1 MPPLSTRSS
10 LLFVFGSIAQVLL
23 AILSLSTAEA
33 AAATAAA
40 AHSFGPIEGHGVA
53 SAAAS
58 GLSVSASAVGLDQRR
73 RGSGSSAS
81 LQQESPAKRTLKS
94 AEGGVRGTCA
104 QCREQLKEL
113 QEWFAGVEA
122 SKLGDAGSEGQPGGG
137 GGRGRGGGGRG
148 GAGGRGREADDVME
162 LQSRLGKT
170 GTEEGHRGRGDVME
184 LQSRLVEKQGELKQ
198 LKAEYEALQVG
209 LWGSARKVT
218 GEGGREGRDTEA
230 GDVMVLQSRLVEKQG
245 ELKRLK
251 AEYESLHCR
260 GTEVNDVMELQIRL
274 VEKQGELKRLKAE
287 YESLHCRQGSAGL
300 DVKRSEST
308 FEAPQNDFR
317 KRHEKKR
324 HQKVNADKAALDVK
338 LTESCLMCLSFH
350 PSVFLPTLSHLSQH
364 QKRHQKVNA
373 DKAALDVKLTESC
386 LMCLSFHPSV
396 FLPTLSHLSQHQKR
410 HQKVNADK
418 AALDV
423 KLTESGADW
432 GKKAITKEAL
442 TRATELLHSCKPQT
456 GPVISK
462 KVPSWK
468 GYSCSATERELQRYM
483 DFETRGMCPDD
494 WLFVQDLIFRK
505 QCHSLPKRP
514 CLARTAHKIVEP
526 LSRPASLF
534 AQSALQDSSVRWNN
548 HAFSSF
554 ASLNA
559 LSPSALA
566 TATAGTGDACG
577 RQPGGGGCW
586 NMSAEERRWM
596 VKPPKNTAAGGAL
609 TVKEVIAIKKGA
621 LRIGLDFN
629 GGSGSFAAHMA
640 RHNVTMMTSAMN
652 LEANVGRKKGLP
664 FLETIALRGLVPIWL
679 PYKVRLPFYDNTL
692 DILHAT
698 NAIKF
703 MPSPAEFEEVLF
715 EWDRVLRVGG
725 VMWFEEFTASAAEMP
740 SYLSVLD
747 LLKYRHLHW
756 SLTPPK
762 AMIGK
767 PAGTVILH
775 CLLEKPMRKDL

>member
-162 LQSRLGKT
+162 LQSRL
-170 GTEEGHRGRGDVME
+170 
-184 LQSRLVEKQGELKQ
+184 VEKQ
-198 LKAEYEALQVG
+198 A
-209 LWGSARKVT
+209 
-218 GEGGREGRDTEA
+218 
-230 GDVMVLQSRLVEKQG
+230 

-251 AEYESLHCR
+251 AEYE
-260 GTEVNDVMELQIRL
+260 
-274 VEKQGELKRLKAE
+274 
-287 YESLHCRQGSAGL
+287 
-300 DVKRSEST
+300 
-308 FEAPQNDFR
+308 
-317 KRHEKKR
+317 
-324 HQKVNADKAALDVK
+324 AL
-338 LTESCLMCLSFH
+338 
-350 PSVFLPTLSHLSQH
+350 
-364 QKRHQKVNA
+364 
-373 DKAALDVKLTESC
+373 
-386 LMCLSFHPSV
+386 
-396 FLPTLSHLSQHQKR
+396 QKR

-679 PYKVRLPFYDNTL
+679 PYK
-692 DILHAT
+692 
-698 NAIKF
+698 
-703 MPSPAEFEEVLF
+703 
-715 EWDRVLRVGG
+715 
-725 VMWFEEFTASAAEMP
+725 
-740 SYLSVLD
+740 
-747 LLKYRHLHW
+747 
-756 SLTPPK
+756 
-762 AMIGK
+762 
-767 PAGTVILH
+767 
-775 CLLEKPMRKDL
+775 

>member
-1 MPPLSTRSS
+1 MPPFSTRSS
-10 LLFVFGSIAQVLL
+10 LLFIFGSIAQVLF

-40 AHSFGPIEGHGVA
+40 AHPFGPIEGHGVA

-58 GLSVSASAVGLDQRR
+58 GLSVSASALGLDQRR

-81 LQQESPAKRTLKS
+81 LQQESSAKRTLKS

-148 GAGGRGREADDVME
+148 GAGGRGTEAENVME
-162 LQSRLGKT
+162 
-170 GTEEGHRGRGDVME
+170 
-184 LQSRLVEKQGELKQ
+184 
-198 LKAEYEALQVG
+198 
-209 LWGSARKVT
+209 
-218 GEGGREGRDTEA
+218 
-230 GDVMVLQSRLVEKQG
+230 LQSRLVEKQG

-251 AEYESLHCR
+251 AEYEA
-260 GTEVNDVMELQIRL
+260 LQ
-274 VEKQGELKRLKAE
+274 
-287 YESLHCRQGSAGL
+287 
-300 DVKRSEST
+300 
-308 FEAPQNDFR
+308 
-317 KRHEKKR
+317 KRHEK
-324 HQKVNADKAALDVK
+324 VNG
-338 LTESCLMCLSFH
+338 
-350 PSVFLPTLSHLSQH
+350 
-364 QKRHQKVNA
+364 
-373 DKAALDVKLTESC
+373 
-386 LMCLSFHPSV
+386 
-396 FLPTLSHLSQHQKR
+396 
-410 HQKVNADK
+410 DK

-442 TRATELLHSCKPQT
+442 SRATELLHSCKPQT

-462 KVPSWK
+462 KVSSWK

-505 QCHSLPKRP
+505 QCHSLPKRR
-514 CLARTAHKIVEP
+514 CLARTAHKIVECGGTTTPAPPSPASPQCPRPIRPRPLPSLPCPYCSLCQDPPLSSLNPPSKTSQCGGTTTPSPPSPPSTPSPPPCSYLCQFLSFFPPCFCPEQP
-526 LSRPASLF
+526 LSRPTSLF
-534 AQSALQDSSVRWNN
+534 SQSALQDASVRWNS

-586 NMSAEERRWM
+586 NMSAEERRWLA
-596 VKPPKNTAAGGAL
+596 KPPKNTAGGGAL

-725 VMWFEEFTASAAEMP
+725 VMWLEEFTASAAEMP
-740 SYLSVLD
+740 SYLSVVD
-747 LLKYRHLHW
+747 LLKYRQLHW

>member
-1 MPPLSTRSS
+1 
-10 LLFVFGSIAQVLL
+10 
-23 AILSLSTAEA
+23 
-33 AAATAAA
+33 
-40 AHSFGPIEGHGVA
+40 
-53 SAAAS
+53 
-58 GLSVSASAVGLDQRR
+58 
-73 RGSGSSAS
+73 
-81 LQQESPAKRTLKS
+81 
-94 AEGGVRGTCA
+94 
-104 QCREQLKEL
+104 
-113 QEWFAGVEA
+113 
-122 SKLGDAGSEGQPGGG
+122 
-137 GGRGRGGGGRG
+137 
-148 GAGGRGREADDVME
+148 ME
-162 LQSRLGKT
+162 
-170 GTEEGHRGRGDVME
+170 
-184 LQSRLVEKQGELKQ
+184 
-198 LKAEYEALQVG
+198 
-209 LWGSARKVT
+209 
-218 GEGGREGRDTEA
+218 
-230 GDVMVLQSRLVEKQG
+230 LQSRLVEKQG

-251 AEYESLHCR
+251 AEYEA
-260 GTEVNDVMELQIRL
+260 LQ
-274 VEKQGELKRLKAE
+274 
-287 YESLHCRQGSAGL
+287 
-300 DVKRSEST
+300 
-308 FEAPQNDFR
+308 
-317 KRHEKKR
+317 KRHEK
-324 HQKVNADKAALDVK
+324 VNG
-338 LTESCLMCLSFH
+338 
-350 PSVFLPTLSHLSQH
+350 
-364 QKRHQKVNA
+364 
-373 DKAALDVKLTESC
+373 
-386 LMCLSFHPSV
+386 
-396 FLPTLSHLSQHQKR
+396 
-410 HQKVNADK
+410 DK

-442 TRATELLHSCKPQT
+442 SRATELLHSCKPQT

-505 QCHSLPKRP
+505 QCHSLPKRR

-526 LSRPASLF
+526 LSRPTSLF
-534 AQSALQDSSVRWNN
+534 SQSALQDASVRWNS

-586 NMSAEERRWM
+586 NMSAEERRWLA
-596 VKPPKNTAAGGAL
+596 KPPKNTAGGGAL

-692 DILHAT
+692 DIVHAT
-698 NAIKF
+698 NAIKS

-747 LLKYRHLHW
+747 LLKYRQLHW
-756 SLTPPK
+756 SLTPAK

>member
-1 MPPLSTRSS
+1 MKPRRSK
-10 LLFVFGSIAQVLL
+10 
-23 AILSLSTAEA
+23 
-33 AAATAAA
+33 
-40 AHSFGPIEGHGVA
+40 
-53 SAAAS
+53 
-58 GLSVSASAVGLDQRR
+58 D
-73 RGSGSSAS
+73 
-81 LQQESPAKRTLKS
+81 
-94 AEGGVRGTCA
+94 
-104 QCREQLKEL
+104 
-113 QEWFAGVEA
+113 
-122 SKLGDAGSEGQPGGG
+122 
-137 GGRGRGGGGRG
+137 
-148 GAGGRGREADDVME
+148 
-162 LQSRLGKT
+162 
-170 GTEEGHRGRGDVME
+170 DVME
-184 LQSRLVEKQGELKQ
+184 LQSRLVEKLGELKRH
-198 LKAEYEALQVG
+198 KAEYEAFQVG
-209 LWGSARKVT
+209 SMRCRSVQDAGQVVRRLGGQRQTAEPT
-218 GEGGREGRDTEA
+218 GGEA
-230 GDVMVLQSRLVEKQG
+230 GGAETVESRIRSSAALT
-245 ELKRLK
+245 RL
-251 AEYESLHCR
+251 LHPPFLYTHLPSR
-260 GTEVNDVMELQIRL
+260 FDPFQ
-274 VEKQGELKRLKAE
+274 
-287 YESLHCRQGSAGL
+287 
-300 DVKRSEST
+300 
-308 FEAPQNDFR
+308 

-324 HQKVNADKAALDVK
+324 HEKVNADKAALDVK
-338 LTESCLMCLSFH
+338 LTE
-350 PSVFLPTLSHLSQH
+350 PP
-364 QKRHQKVNA
+364 KRH
-373 DKAALDVKLTESC
+373 E
-386 LMCLSFHPSV
+386 
-396 FLPTLSHLSQHQKR
+396 
-410 HQKVNADK
+410 KVNADK

-442 TRATELLHSCKPQT
+442 SRATELLQRCKPQT
-456 GPVISK
+456 GPIISK

-505 QCHSLPKRP
+505 QCHSLPKRR

-526 LSRPASLF
+526 LAKPASLF
-534 AQSALQDSSVRWNN
+534 SQSALQDASVRWNN

-566 TATAGTGDACG
+566 SATAGTGDACG

-596 VKPPKNTAAGGAL
+596 ARPPKNTAAGGAL
-609 TVKEVIAIKKGA
+609 TVKEAIAIKKGA

-664 FLETIALRGLVPIWL
+664 FLETIALRGLVPLWL

-692 DILHAT
+692 DILHAS